1 MDNDVEKKIGDYL
14 SSHLYLNLATVSPD
28 GTPLAHTV
36 GFANDGATVYFV
48 TDKKSRKANNIKGNH
63 NVAFTCD
70 EDYTDLY
77 SIQGVQMKG
86 IAELETDGAVIERIM
101 GTMLQKYPQMKD
113 MPKNPDYVFFKIT
126 PVVGVFIDNTRG
138 FGHREEISF

>member
-1 MDNDVEKKIGDYL
+1 MGNDVEKKISDYL

-28 GTPLAHTV
+28 GKPLAHTV
-36 GFANDGATVYFV
+36 GFANDGAIVYFV
-48 TDKKSRKANNIKGNH
+48 TDKKTRKANNINGNP

-86 IAELETDGAVIERIM
+86 KAELETNGVVIEKIM
-101 GTMLQKYPQMKD
+101 GTMLQKFPQMKD
-113 MPKNPDYVFFKIT
+113 MPENPDYVFFKIT
-126 PVVGVFIDNTRG
+126 PLEGVFIDNTRG
-138 FGHREEISF
+138 FGHREEITF

>member
-1 MDNDVEKKIGDYL
+1 MGNDVERKINDYL

-48 TDKKSRKANNIKGNH
+48 TDKKTRKATNISSNP

-70 EDYTDLY
+70 EDYTDLHR
-77 SIQGVQMKG
+77 IQGVQMKG
-86 IAELETDGAVIERIM
+86 IAERETNGAMIERIM
-101 GTMLQKYPQMKD
+101 KTMLQKFPQMKE
-113 MPKNPDYVFFKIT
+113 MPENPDYVFFRVT
-126 PVVGVFIDNTRG
+126 PVEGVFIDNTRG
-138 FGHREEISF
+138 FGHRDKITF